1 MSKSEPKP
9 GEKSVALPFE
19 GAITRFF
26 EEDAPESVRIAIGA
40 AKKDTV
46 LDPAYPYDTRMGK
59 RDYED
64 QLEAL
69 QVELVKFHA
78 WVRDSGQRIAV
89 VFEGRDAA
97 GKGGSIKRVRE
108 NLNPRVAGVVA
119 LQKPTEREAAQWYFQ
134 RYVHHLPAGGEI
146 RLFDRSWYNRG
157 VVEHVFG
164 FCTPEERAA
173 FFRQLPDFE
182 QMMVDDGIRL
192 TKIWLNVGRAEQLR
206 RFLDR
211 ERDPLKQW
219 KLSRIDVEGLSRWDA
234 YSDAIGETLSFG
246 HTAHAPWTVIRS
258 DDKRRARLAVIRTIL
273 APVDYDG
280 KNEDVVGRPDPSI
293 CGGPEMWSDH
303 SAPGV

>member
-1 MSKSEPKP
+1 M
-9 GEKSVALPFE
+9 
-19 GAITRFF
+19 
-26 EEDAPESVRIAIGA
+26 D
-40 AKKDTV
+40 KD
-46 LDPAYPYDTRMGK
+46 
-59 RDYED
+59 DYED

-78 WVRDSGQRIAV
+78 WVRDTGQRIAV

-182 QMMVDDGIRL
+182 QMVVDDGIRL

-211 ERDPLKQW
+211 ESDPLKQW
-219 KLSRIDVEGLSRWDA
+219 KLSLDRRGGLPRWDA
-234 YSDAIGETLSFG
+234 YSDAIGETLALR
-246 HTAHAPWTVIRS
+246 AH
-258 DDKRRARLAVIRTIL
+258 RARALDGDPLRRQ
-273 APVDYDG
+273 APRAAG
-280 KNEDVVGRPDPSI
+280 GDPRDP
-293 CGGPEMWSDH
+293 CAGG
-303 SAPGV
+303 V